1 MVGDLADNR
10 RKYRSAETRAEPA
23 PQASRQAAARQT
35 IGIELTEEQV
45 DALRSQWQGINP
57 GEPADITFYLGQR
70 PVGELSVSRLQF
82 HE

>member
-10 RKYRSAETRAEPA
+10 RKLRSAETRPEPA
-23 PQASRQAAARQT
+23 PQVSRQAAARQT

-45 DALRSQWQGINP
+45 NALRSQWQRINP
-57 GEPADITFYLGQR
+57 HEPADITFYLGQR
-70 PVGELSVSRLQF
+70 PVGELSVSRMQL

>member
-10 RKYRSAETRAEPA
+10 RKSWSAETQSEPT
-23 PQASRQAAARQT
+23 PQASRQATARQT

-45 DALRSQWQGINP
+45 DALRGQWQRINP
-57 GEPADITFYLGQR
+57 DEPAEITVYLGQR